1 MIATKDSVE
10 PQSSDYVMPN
20 SRRVYVEGELHPDV
34 RVPFREI
41 DQAPTKA
48 LNGNIEPN
56 EPIRVYDCSGPWGDP
71 SVTLDPVEGLL
82 PLRAEWI
89 RKRGDVAEYDG
100 REVKPEDNGYLT
112 RGHEEFASTAERRNR
127 LEHFRGRKGQSGS
140 GRRPLRA
147 SAGHPVT
154 QLWYARQGI
163 ITPEMEFI
171 AIRENMGRAIANG
184 AAIDP
189 AKQPPTSL
197 HHQHPGESFGAAIP
211 REITPEFVRSEVA
224 RGRAI
229 IPANINHPELE
240 PMIIGRNFLVKI
252 NANIGNSAVASSIE
266 EEVEK
271 MRWATKWGA
280 DTVMDL
286 S

>member
-1 MIATKDSVE
+1 MIATQDSIE
-10 PQSSDYVMPN
+10 PQSTDYVMPN
-20 SRRVYVEGELHPDV
+20 SRRVYVEGELHPEI
-34 RVPFREI
+34 RVPFRAI
-41 DQAPTKA
+41 SLAPTKDFS
-48 LNGNIEPN
+48 GNLEPN
-56 EPIRVYDCSGPWGDP
+56 EPVRVYDCSGPWGDP
-71 SVTLDPVEGLL
+71 VQAPDSAQGL
-82 PLRAEWI
+82 PPIRAEWI
-89 RKRGDVAEYDG
+89 ARRGDVADYKG
-100 REVKPEDNGYLT
+100 REIKPEDNGYLT
-112 RGHEEFASTAERRNR
+112 RGHEEFASSAERRNR
-127 LEHFRGRKGQSGS
+127 LEHFRGVKRK
-140 GRRPLRA
+140 PLRA

-171 AIRENMGRAIANG
+171 AIRENGRR
-184 AAIDP
+184 AAAVAATPSSQEVP
-189 AKQPPTSL
+189 AAPRRDSL
-197 HHQHPGESFGAAIP
+197 QHQHAGESFGASIP
-211 REITPEFVRSEVA
+211 KEITPEFVRAEVA

-229 IPANINHPELE
+229 IPANINHPEIE

-286 S
+286 